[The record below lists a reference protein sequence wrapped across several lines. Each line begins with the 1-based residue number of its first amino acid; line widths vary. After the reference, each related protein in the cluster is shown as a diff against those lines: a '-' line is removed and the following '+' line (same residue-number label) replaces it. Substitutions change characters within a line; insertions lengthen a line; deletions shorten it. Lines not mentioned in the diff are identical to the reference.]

1 MKPLLTCGSPKI
13 NVRNL
18 TDATAMIGLHRKGK
32 VVVSV
37 NRVGMACGEVG
48 NRTGLNGTYSSTTTR
63 FLIYHGENLVAG
75 TFGLVIWLESALVFL
90 WKYCL
95 FLGTRM

>member
-1 MKPLLTCGSPKI
+1 
-13 NVRNL
+13 
-18 TDATAMIGLHRKGK
+18 MIGLKAQGK

-63 FLIYHGENLVAG
+63 LFIYHGG
-75 TFGLVIWLESALVFL
+75 TWWLVIRFLIGVRFLVNVQTQL
-90 WKYCL
+90 HDLVQPDC
-95 FLGTRM
+95 